1 MQTLLHPVCG
11 QHPAYLSHILTVLFQ
26 QSLWYRWRSRKRSRL
41 QMLYTLVVKNALLS
55 KRSIVPK
62 ESREAKSQN
71 KSGQA
76 SVLS

>member
-1 MQTLLHPVCG
+1 
-11 QHPAYLSHILTVLFQ
+11 
-26 QSLWYRWRSRKRSRL
+26 
-41 QMLYTLVVKNALLS
+41 MLYTLVVKNALLS

-62 ESREAKSQN
+62 EICEAKSQN